1 MEFIDYYKVLG
12 LTSSA
17 TADEVKKAYRKLAR
31 KFHPDLN
38 PNDVSAQRKF
48 QEVNE
53 ANEVLSDPEKRK
65 QYDKYGK
72 DWKNADAF
80 ERAGSASS
88 GRRGFGGRTQG
99 SGDYSD
105 PFGQA
110 GFSDFFEHLFGG
122 GQTYGRSQA
131 KFKGQDFNASLQ
143 LSQREVYE
151 THKRTLDI
159 NGQKIRLTIHAG
171 VEDGQTIKVKGYGG
185 PGTNGGPRGD
195 LFLTFQLTPDPAFK
209 REGKNLYKTETLDL
223 YTAVLGGE
231 KTVNTFEGK
240 VKLQIK
246 PGTQNGA
253 KVKLKGK
260 GFPIYKKDG
269 EFGDLYLTF
278 QIEIPTNL
286 STDERELFV
295 KLAELQK
302 MKTQTS

>member
-31 KFHPDLN
+31 KYHPDLN

-53 ANEVLSDPEKRK
+53 ANEVLSDLEKRK
-65 QYDKYGK
+65 KYDKYGK
-72 DWKNADAF
+72 DWKNAEAY
-80 ERAGSASS
+80 ERAGSGYS
-88 GRRGFGGRTQG
+88 GRSGGYGNPSQG
-99 SGDYSD
+99 GGEYSD

-122 GQTYGRSQA
+122 AQSQSRSQV
-131 KFKGQDFNASLQ
+131 KFKGQDLNASLQ

-195 LFLTFQLTPDPAFK
+195 LYLTFQLIHEPAFK
-209 REGKNLYKTETLDL
+209 REGKNLYKTEPLDL
-223 YTAVLGGE
+223 YTAILGGE
-231 KTVNTFEGK
+231 ITVNTFDGK

-246 PGTQNGA
+246 PGTQNGT

-260 GFPIYKKDG
+260 GFPVYKKDG

-278 QIEIPTNL
+278 QVEIPTNL
-286 STDERELFV
+286 SSEQQELFS
-295 KLAELQK
+295 KLADLQK
-302 MKTQTS
+302 SQLK

>member
-1 MEFIDYYKVLG
+1 MEFIDYYKILG
-12 LTSSA
+12 LSSSA

-31 KFHPDLN
+31 KYHPDLN

-48 QEVNE
+48 QEINE

-80 ERAGSASS
+80 ERAGSGYS
-88 GRRGFGGRTQG
+88 GRTGFGGRSQRG
-99 SGDYSD
+99 GDYSD

-122 GQTYGRSQA
+122 GQTQGRSQA
-131 KFKGQDFNASLQ
+131 MFKGQDFKATLQ
-143 LSQREVYE
+143 LSQRDVYE

-185 PGTNGGPRGD
+185 PGTNGGPKGD
-195 LFLTFQLTPDPAFK
+195 LYLKFQLTPDTVFK
-209 REGKNLYKTETLDL
+209 REGKNLFKTEPLDL

-231 KTVNTFEGK
+231 ITVNTFDGK
-240 VKLQIK
+240 VKLLIK

-260 GFPIYKKDG
+260 GFPVYKKEG

-286 STDERELFV
+286 STDERELFE
-295 KLAELQK
+295 KLAELKKRQV
-302 MKTQTS
+302 S